1 MRPVPAPDELEGL
14 ILYDGVCLFCS
25 RWVRWIIE
33 RDEEGRFRF
42 VAVQNEQGRALAL
55 RIGIDPDAPESN
67 AVILGGQ
74 ALFKS
79 DAALAVLASLPGW
92 SWTKTVRAVPRG
104 LRDWAYDRV
113 AENRYRLF
121 GRTDACWLPPPETRE
136 RFLDEIV

>member
-25 RWVRWIIE
+25 RWVRRIIE
-33 RDEEGRFRF
+33 RDGEGRFRF
-42 VAVQNEQGRALAL
+42 VAVQNEQGRALAE
-55 RIGIDPDAPESN
+55 RIRIDPDAPQSN
-67 AVILGGQ
+67 AVILAGQ

-92 SWTKTVRAVPRG
+92 GWTRTFRAVPRG

-121 GRTDACWLPPPETRE
+121 GRTDACWLPPQEQRE